1 MLKELWSAS
10 VVSCLMKTAFQ
21 KREKGSAVLREP
33 TLTDRRLHR
42 FDTQSAYL
50 REVCY
55 LEVRQEETE
64 DTYIVHF
71 CKPLIYCNFTYHCT
85 HCCALVFVFLATKTT
100 WSGSTKPLGLLQMIR
115 WFSAYKC
122 WNSALTPPTSPLPP
136 DLKYQFIR
144 MLSEWIWPVSLGVHI
159 QIWTYVCVVYSN
171 VKCQLG
177 MHDQIFLW
185 IIPCYGRNR

>member
-1 MLKELWSAS
+1 
-10 VVSCLMKTAFQ
+10 MKTAFQ
-21 KREKGSAVLREP
+21 KQEKGSAVLREP

-55 LEVRQEETE
+55 LEVRQGETE

-100 WSGSTKPLGLLQMIR
+100 WSGSGKDHIL
-115 WFSAYKC
+115 
-122 WNSALTPPTSPLPP
+122 ALNTCCPKISF
-136 DLKYQFIR
+136 K
-144 MLSEWIWPVSLGVHI
+144 
-159 QIWTYVCVVYSN
+159 
-171 VKCQLG
+171 
-177 MHDQIFLW
+177 
-185 IIPCYGRNR
+185 

>member
-21 KREKGSAVLREP
+21 KQEKGSAVLREP

-55 LEVRQEETE
+55 LEVRQGETE

-122 WNSALTPPTSPLPP
+122 WNSALTPPTSLLCLPTWNISSYVCC
-136 DLKYQFIR
+136 LNEYGLFFWVYTYKF
-144 MLSEWIWPVSLGVHI
+144 EH
-159 QIWTYVCVVYSN
+159 TYVWFTV
-171 VKCQLG
+171 
-177 MHDQIFLW
+177 M
-185 IIPCYGRNR
+185 